1 MTVTR
6 GVVTLSLVTVLAGP
20 LLAAT
25 PALAVPALA
34 TPVLAAPEPAAV
46 ALAASQPAVAVFAV
60 PEWPTGVLA
69 VPERAVAVAP
79 ASERAVA
86 VAPASERAV
95 AVAPASERA
104 VAVALAP
111 QPEGPPGGAPQP
123 TPAVDIFVEV
133 SPSTVQPGYL
143 VGIRASCRDNSV
155 GATVVSD
162 AFGAVGVQP
171 QRGVLTAAPM
181 VRERTRPG
189 NYRVKLECR
198 DGETASTMLQVV
210 KKVPVQPSR
219 GPATG
224 FGGST
229 GGMTGKLLLP
239 GGAALIITGLVL
251 AVMALRRPRAAARR

>member
-1 MTVTR
+1 MVAVTR
-6 GVVTLSLVTVLAGP
+6 GGVTLSMVTVLAGP
-20 LLAAT
+20 LLAAL
-25 PALAVPALA
+25 PAHAAHAAGGPVAA
-34 TPVLAAPEPAAV
+34 ASVLAAPAALVSVAAV
-46 ALAASQPAVAVFAV
+46 PGALVSAGLVPVAR
-60 PEWPTGVLA
+60 PLVL
-69 VPERAVAVAP
+69 VAP
-79 ASERAVA
+79 A
-86 VAPASERAV
+86 PGG
-95 AVAPASERA
+95 
-104 VAVALAP
+104 
-111 QPEGPPGGAPQP
+111 QPEGQPGGAPQP
-123 TPAVDIFVEV
+123 APPVDVFVEV

-210 KKVPVQPSR
+210 KKVPSPQPSR

-224 FGGST
+224 FGGSA
-229 GGMTGKLLLP
+229 GGMTGNLLLP
-239 GGAALIITGLVL
+239 GGAALTITGLIL
-251 AVMALRRPRAAARR
+251 AVMALRRPRTVRGVARR

>member
-1 MTVTR
+1 MVRVTR

-25 PALAVPALA
+25 PALAAPERALA
-34 TPVLAAPEPAAV
+34 TRAAPERALAAPG
-46 ALAASQPAVAVFAV
+46 
-60 PEWPTGVLA
+60 W
-69 VPERAVAVAP
+69 AVAVAP
-79 ASERAVA
+79 EWAVA
-86 VAPASERAV
+86 VAP
-95 AVAPASERA
+95 
-104 VAVALAP
+104 AP

-123 TPAVDIFVEV
+123 APSVDIFVEV

-210 KKVPVQPSR
+210 KKIPNQPSR

-224 FGGST
+224 FGGSG

-239 GGAALIITGLVL
+239 GGAALTIAGLII
-251 AVMALRRPRAAARR
+251 AVMALRRPRAATRR

>member
-1 MTVTR
+1 MVTVTR

-79 ASERAVA
+79 VPERAVAVAPVPERAVA
-86 VAPASERAV
+86 VAPA
-95 AVAPASERA
+95 
-104 VAVALAP
+104 P
-111 QPEGPPGGAPQP
+111 QPEGLPGGAPQP

-224 FGGST
+224 FGGGT

>member
-1 MTVTR
+1 MRGSNWYGRSAEPLPDPGRTASEGGIVTVTR
-6 GVVTLSLVTVLAGP
+6 RLVALSLVTVFAGP
-20 LLAAT
+20 LLAA
-25 PALAVPALA
+25 PALA
-34 TPVLAAPEPAAV
+34 AA
-46 ALAASQPAVAVFAV
+46 
-60 PEWPTGVLA
+60 
-69 VPERAVAVAP
+69 PERAVAVAP
-79 ASERAVA
+79 G
-86 VAPASERAV
+86 
-95 AVAPASERA
+95 
-104 VAVALAP
+104 P

-123 TPAVDIFVEV
+123 TPPVDIFVEV

-224 FGGST
+224 FGGSS
-229 GGMTGKLLLP
+229 GGMTGRLLLP
-239 GGAALIITGLVL
+239 VGAALTITGLVV
-251 AVMALRRPRAAARR
+251 AVLALRRPRAAVRR

>member
-1 MTVTR
+1 MVRLTR
-6 GVVTLSLVTVLAGP
+6 GVVILSLVAVFVGP
-20 LLAAT
+20 LLAA
-25 PALAVPALA
+25 PVALAAAPSALAVPQFAA
-34 TPVLAAPEPAAV
+34 AAP
-46 ALAASQPAVAVFAV
+46 
-60 PEWPTGVLA
+60 
-69 VPERAVAVAP
+69 
-79 ASERAVA
+79 
-86 VAPASERAV
+86 
-95 AVAPASERA
+95 
-104 VAVALAP
+104 AP

-123 TPAVDIFVEV
+123 GPVDIFVEV

-210 KKVPVQPSR
+210 KKTPSPQPSR

-224 FGGST
+224 FGGGA
-229 GGMTGKLLLP
+229 GGMTGNLLLP
-239 GGAALIITGLVL
+239 AGAALTITGLIL
-251 AVMALRRPRAAARR
+251 AVVALRRPRLVRGAGR

>member
-1 MTVTR
+1 MVTVTR
-6 GVVTLSLVTVLAGP
+6 GGVILSVLTLLASP
-20 LLAAT
+20 LLAAP
-25 PALAVPALA
+25 PALAASPVLAVPKPVAA
-34 TPVLAAPEPAAV
+34 VLAAPAA
-46 ALAASQPAVAVFAV
+46 
-60 PEWPTGVLA
+60 
-69 VPERAVAVAP
+69 AP
-79 ASERAVA
+79 
-86 VAPASERAV
+86 
-95 AVAPASERA
+95 
-104 VAVALAP
+104 AP
-111 QPEGPPGGAPQP
+111 QPGGPPGGAPQP
-123 TPAVDIFVEV
+123 APVDIFVEV

-210 KKVPVQPSR
+210 KKVPSQPSR

-224 FGGST
+224 FGGGT
-229 GGMTGKLLLP
+229 GGITGKLLLP
-239 GGAALIITGLVL
+239 VGAALTITGLVL
-251 AVMALRRPRAAARR
+251 AVVALRRPRLVRGAGR

>member
-1 MTVTR
+1 MAVTR
-6 GVVTLSLVTVLAGP
+6 GGVTLSVIAVLAGP

-25 PALAVPALA
+25 PAH
-34 TPVLAAPEPAAV
+34 AAPQAAAPAPAHAALQPAAV
-46 ALAASQPAVAVFAV
+46 AP
-60 PEWPTGVLA
+60 
-69 VPERAVAVAP
+69 
-79 ASERAVA
+79 
-86 VAPASERAV
+86 
-95 AVAPASERA
+95 
-104 VAVALAP
+104 AP

-123 TPAVDIFVEV
+123 PPVDVFVEV

-210 KKVPVQPSR
+210 KKVPAQPSR

-224 FGGST
+224 FGGGS

-239 GGAALIITGLVL
+239 GGAALTITGLIL
-251 AVMALRRPRAAARR
+251 AVVALRRPRSVRAAARN

>member
-6 GVVTLSLVTVLAGP
+6 GGVIISVLTVLAGP
-20 LLAAT
+20 LLAA
-25 PALAVPALA
+25 PAALAAAPVALAASSARAVSEPVAAVLGAPVAGALAVPQPAAALAVPAPA
-34 TPVLAAPEPAAV
+34 AAAP
-46 ALAASQPAVAVFAV
+46 
-60 PEWPTGVLA
+60 
-69 VPERAVAVAP
+69 
-79 ASERAVA
+79 
-86 VAPASERAV
+86 
-95 AVAPASERA
+95 
-104 VAVALAP
+104 AP

-123 TPAVDIFVEV
+123 GPVDIFVEV

-210 KKVPVQPSR
+210 KKTPSPQPSR

-224 FGGST
+224 FGGGA
-229 GGMTGKLLLP
+229 GGMTGELLLP
-239 GGAALIITGLVL
+239 AGAALTITGLIL
-251 AVMALRRPRAAARR
+251 AVVALRRPRLVRGAGR

>member
-1 MTVTR
+1 MVTVTR
-6 GVVTLSLVTVLAGP
+6 GGVILSVLTLLASP
-20 LLAAT
+20 LLAA
-25 PALAVPALA
+25 PP
-34 TPVLAAPEPAAV
+34 
-46 ALAASQPAVAVFAV
+46 ALAASP
-60 PEWPTGVLA
+60 VLA
-69 VPERAVAVAP
+69 VPEPVAAVLALPRPAAVAP
-79 ASERAVA
+79 A
-86 VAPASERAV
+86 
-95 AVAPASERA
+95 
-104 VAVALAP
+104 P
-111 QPEGPPGGAPQP
+111 QPGGPPGGAPQP
-123 TPAVDIFVEV
+123 APVDIFVEV

-210 KKVPVQPSR
+210 KKVPSQPSR

-224 FGGST
+224 FGGGA
-229 GGMTGKLLLP
+229 GGITGKLLLP
-239 GGAALIITGLVL
+239 VGAALTITGLVL
-251 AVMALRRPRAAARR
+251 AVVALRRPRLVRGAGR